1 MIGRRIIQAKNPSVL
16 CKDVRKM
23 HCAMCVCLCVCV
35 CVCVCMCVCDSV
47 LLHQG
52 PDLNRTGL
60 ESAHFPSVVTMDTCV
75 CVCVCVCVAN
85 FAQARRCTLVTKRSR
100 STLSTRPPAPAPLA
114 QCPSCRCR
122 PRAAC
127 RAR

>member
-1 MIGRRIIQAKNPSVL
+1 
-16 CKDVRKM
+16 M

-35 CVCVCMCVCDSV
+35 FVCVCMCVCDSV

-75 CVCVCVCVAN
+75 CVCVCVCSQLCSSATVYSRN
-85 FAQARRCTLVTKRSR
+85 ETL
-100 STLSTRPPAPAPLA
+100 
-114 QCPSCRCR
+114 
-122 PRAAC
+122 
-127 RAR
+127 